1 MTHHT
6 TRLTTKDGA
15 PLRWDSDA
23 FPLVVAFPSDCPLS
37 VVASTVRAM
46 EIWNRA
52 AGEPLFALFGVMHD
66 DFQVTVSA
74 VEEELDPNDCGDFSD
89 DLNDLGAIRSENGH
103 CELWW
108 AAHGAIRRAD
118 IVITNYGRAYNIT
131 TAVHE
136 LGHALGF
143 AHSKQPGAVMSPTH
157 TGRRVGKRLAARARG
172 E

>member
-6 TRLTTKDGA
+6 TRLTTKDGE

-74 VEEELDPNDCGDFSD
+74 VEEQLDPNDCGDFD
-89 DLNDLGAIRSENGH
+89 EDAAKAVVRAEGGH
-103 CELWW
+103 CDLWW
-108 AAHGAIRRAD
+108 DDDGTITD
-118 IVITNYGRAYNIT
+118 CEIVITNYGRAYNVT

-143 AHSKQPGAVMSPTH
+143 AHSKQPGAVMHPTQ
-157 TGRRVGKRLAARARG
+157 TGRRVTKRLAAMARG